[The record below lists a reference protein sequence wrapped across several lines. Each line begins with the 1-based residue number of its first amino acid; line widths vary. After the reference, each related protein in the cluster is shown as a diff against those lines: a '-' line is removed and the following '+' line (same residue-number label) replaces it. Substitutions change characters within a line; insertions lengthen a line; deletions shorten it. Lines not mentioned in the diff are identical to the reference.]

1 MKILYKDFRWHDATY
16 DVVNGQFAM
25 SDLPTQHV
33 RETDVIAVKDDDRA
47 TYVCCPAC
55 GESILNDPELI
66 EAHRKRST
74 TSDGCHACNKVR
86 PYDIVTK
93 DKKSVPNGD
102 GTYTVTLTET
112 MRMQCGFNYYNR
124 PNIESQEARERC
136 RYRGC
141 LNAHME
147 VMQDTFTKYP
157 GLFDTIPTVDAL
169 DKSRWSIDNVRNGYT
184 YFLCKGTPRIYA
196 AVRSDGIIECFYYSY
211 KRRNYLFRYSA
222 KYNKVFWMH
231 YDTYKDGLAFNE
243 MSERA
248 MDTIMKR
255 MAEIFK
261 GEQK

>member
-1 MKILYKDFRWHDATY
+1 MKILYNDFRWHDATY
-16 DVVNGQFAM
+16 DSINHRFEM
-25 SDLPTQHV
+25 SDRPDLSA
-33 RETDVIAVKDDDRA
+33 RETNIIAVKDDDRA
-47 TYVCCPAC
+47 TYVRCPAC

-66 EAHRKRST
+66 EAHRNRST
-74 TSDGCHACNKVR
+74 TSAACHTCHKVR

-93 DKKSVPNGD
+93 SQEVVPNGD
-102 GTYTVTLTET
+102 GSYTVTKTET
-112 MRMQCGFNYYNR
+112 MHMMCGFNYYDR
-124 PNIESQEARERC
+124 PDIESQEARERC

-169 DKSRWSIDNVRNGYT
+169 DKNRWSIDHVRNGYT
-184 YFLCKGTPRIYA
+184 YFLCKGASRIYA
-196 AVRSDGIIECFYYSY
+196 AVRSDGIIEYFYYAY
-211 KRRNYLFRYSA
+211 KRRCYNFRYSA
-222 KYNKVFWMH
+222 KYNKIFWMR
-231 YDTYKDGLAFNE
+231 YDTYEDGLAFDE

-248 MDTIMKR
+248 LDTIMKR